1 MTRISLLVAAAMLST
16 ALTATLAQA
25 QVSEPA
31 AFQSQNPN
39 RDVLNG
45 GQLTPA
51 GRGALGQFPGQFEG
65 PSGAYAAQGYA
76 APEAPAVR
84 SRHRRQYQ

>member
-1 MTRISLLVAAAMLST
+1 MNRIGILAVAALMST
-16 ALTATLAQA
+16 AAMTTLAQA
-25 QVSEPA
+25 QASEPA

-51 GRGALGQFPGQFEG
+51 GRAALGQYEG
-65 PSGAYAAQGYA
+65 PSGAYAAQ
-76 APEAPAVR
+76 APEPPVVR
-84 SRHRRQYQ
+84 SHRRHRQ

>member
-1 MTRISLLVAAAMLST
+1 MTRISLLVAAALLST
-16 ALTATLAQA
+16 ALTATLARA

-51 GRGALGQFPGQFEG
+51 GRAALGQYEG
-65 PSGAYAAQGYA
+65 ASGAYAAQAYA
-76 APEAPAVR
+76 PPEAPAVH
-84 SRHRRQYQ
+84 SRHRHQR